1 MYGDNISIVSSAVVK
16 IAQPETKFLQEA
28 QNEPKIQKWE
38 KLKKELLSFFP
49 EKTGDHILNAW
60 FDKLRVSEDV
70 SNNRIILTGSTFYID
85 SVYHRFQSAI
95 ESVVKKQKVTLELH
109 YENNSQRPIIYKP
122 NGGF

>member
-1 MYGDNISIVSSAVVK
+1 MQ
-16 IAQPETKFLQEA
+16 AQSNCL
-28 QNEPKIQKWE
+28 KWDRF
-38 KLKKELLSFFP
+38 KNELLKYFP

-70 SNNRIILTGSTFYID
+70 PNNRIILTGSTFYVD
-85 SVYHRFQSAI
+85 SVYNRFQSAI

-109 YENNSQRPIIYKP
+109 YENNSQRPIVYKP

>member
-1 MYGDNISIVSSAVVK
+1 M
-16 IAQPETKFLQEA
+16 AQPETKFLQEA
-28 QNEPKIQKWE
+28 QKQPNNQRWDRF
-38 KLKKELLSFFP
+38 KKELLSFFP

-70 SNNRIILTGSTFYID
+70 SNNRIILTGSTFYVD
-85 SVYHRFQSAI
+85 SVYSRFETAI

-109 YENNSQRPIIYKP
+109 YENNAQRPRIYKS